1 MPTSKNKTRKASLV
15 RKSKSFSNILAKQ
28 AASKKRQGCRET
40 YSRFEKTYSQSE
52 KYLSKKTKLEKEL
65 ISVFKKRAKGAP
77 IRPQDDFYGYIN
89 NEWVVQAS
97 TTEEQKYI
105 VQVDTYRLVQYKVL
119 TELDGIIH
127 DYIKTHTDGLS
138 KRLTD
143 FRSSLM
149 SDLSD
154 SDFRGHITDYISL
167 LDENRTDVDNLW
179 KWLGYVNKNEVVS
192 MSCPFMMSL
201 QPDEKQSTIFR
212 MYVNAPQLS
221 LIDLSIYEE
230 GAENDSY
237 KRAVKKKYFQY
248 LAEVSDVLEKI
259 NPAYAIVPED
269 VFSVEQ
275 EILNAMYAVDPDL
288 VEPEDFYNRVTQHQ
302 AMTKLGG
309 FNWDEFATETGFKRP
324 PEFFMTYGLAY
335 IKVMTQTLRANW
347 TSDKWRS
354 YWIHMYAKM
363 IFRARKKTMMI
374 PFRFFGEYLKG
385 IEKPIGDDLRSVVL
399 MSIAFN
405 KFLSESYIDKY
416 AVPEHLEYTKGF
428 AEDLIEV
435 YKRIVSRNTWL
446 SPSTKTYALKKL
458 ENLHLIIG
466 TAPEII
472 DDPNLEYSRTDY
484 WENLTKVMEWRVQSK
499 INLEGKPV
507 IDIPEVDY
515 NEMPPKFVGKQSYIV
530 NAMYTPSEN
539 SIYIPLAYL
548 QKPFIDLDERG
559 IEYNLAHLGFT
570 LCHEMSHA
578 LDDMGSKYDHKGN
591 LRNWWTHHDA
601 EIFKKKQ
608 QNIIKQYEHLAALD
622 GIKFDAAPSVGE
634 DLADISGLAICQ
646 EYLRDFQDKNEDIA
660 PIRKLSYLG
669 FFVYFA
675 YQQRQKISKKAIN
688 AQLHTNPHPLDK
700 YRTNAPLARLELFR
714 AVWNITKKDQ
724 MYWPSMDTI
733 W

>member
-1 MPTSKNKTRKASLV
+1 MPKTRKSKLV
-15 RKSKSFSNILAKQ
+15 GKSKSFSNIISKQ
-28 AASKKRQGCRET
+28 AASRKRRQGCRDT
-40 YSRFEKTYSQSE
+40 YSKFEKTYSQSE
-52 KYLSKKTKLEKEL
+52 KYLSKKTRLEKEL
-65 ISVFKKRAKGAP
+65 ISVFKKRAKGAA

-89 NEWVVQAS
+89 NEWVLQAS

-119 TELDGIIH
+119 TELKGIIE
-127 DYIKTHTDGLS
+127 DYIKINNDKLS
-138 KRLTD
+138 RRLTY
-143 FRSSLM
+143 FHSSVM
-149 SDLSD
+149 RDLSENNFKKHL
-154 SDFRGHITDYISL
+154 SNYIGL
-167 LDENRTDVDNLW
+167 LDESRTDTDNLW
-179 KWLGYVNKNEVVS
+179 KWMGYINQNEIIAG
-192 MSCPFMMSL
+192 SCPFMMSL
-201 QPDEKQSTIFR
+201 QPDEKHSKIFR

-221 LIDLSIYEE
+221 LLDLSIYQEDAEE
-230 GAENDSY
+230 VPY
-237 KRAVKKKYFQY
+237 KKSVKRRYFQY
-248 LAEVSDVLEKI
+248 INEMSEVLEKI
-259 NPAYAIVPED
+259 DPTYYINPED

-275 EILNAMYAVDPDL
+275 EILNAMYAVDPDI
-288 VEPEDFYNRVTQHQ
+288 VEPVDFYNRVTQHQ

-309 FNWDEFATETGFKRP
+309 FNWDAFSVETGFSRP
-324 PEFFMTYGLAY
+324 PEFFMTYGLTY
-335 IKVMTQTLRANW
+335 IKVMTQSLRSNW
-347 TSDKWRS
+347 TTDKWRS
-354 YWIHMYAKM
+354 YWIYILCKM
-363 IFRARKKTMMI
+363 LFRAHKKTMMI
-374 PFRFFGEYLKG
+374 PFSFFGQYLRG
-385 IEKPIGDDLRSVVL
+385 IEKPIGDDLRGVVL

-416 AVPEHLEYTKGF
+416 AVPEHLEYTRGF

-446 SPSTKTYALKKL
+446 SPKTKVYALKKL
-458 ENLHLIIG
+458 ENLDLIIG
-466 TAPEII
+466 TAPEILN
-472 DDPNLEYSRTDY
+472 DPDLEYTNDDY
-484 WENLTKVMEWRVQSK
+484 WENLTRVMRWRAQSK
-499 INLEGKPV
+499 IKLEGQQV
-507 IDIPEVDY
+507 IDIPEIDY

-548 QKPFIDLDERG
+548 QKPFIDLDDRG

-570 LCHEMSHA
+570 LCHEMSHS
-578 LDDMGSKYDHKGN
+578 LDDMGSQYDHNGN
-591 LRNWWTHHDA
+591 LRNWWTPHDA
-601 EIFKKKQ
+601 AIFKKKQ
-608 QNIIKQYEHLAALD
+608 QNIIKQYEHLASLD
-622 GIKFDAAPSVGE
+622 GITFDASPSVGE

-714 AVWNITKKDQ
+714 AVWDITKKDK

>member
-1 MPTSKNKTRKASLV
+1 MPKTRKSKLV
-15 RKSKSFSNILAKQ
+15 GKSKSFSNIISKQ
-28 AASKKRQGCRET
+28 AASKKRRQGCRDT
-40 YSRFEKTYSQSE
+40 YSKFEKSYSQSE
-52 KYLSKKTKLEKEL
+52 KYLSKKTRLEKEL
-65 ISVFKKRAKGAP
+65 ISVFKKRAKGAA

-89 NEWVVQAS
+89 NEWVLQAS

-119 TELDGIIH
+119 TELNGIIQ
-127 DYIKTHTDGLS
+127 DYIKHNSDKLS
-138 KRLTD
+138 RRLKD
-143 FRSSLM
+143 FHSSVMGDM
-149 SDLSD
+149 SE
-154 SDFRGHITDYISL
+154 SDFRGHLHTYINF
-167 LDENRTDVDNLW
+167 LDENRTDTDNLW
-179 KWLGYVNKNEVVS
+179 KWLGYINNNEIISV
-192 MSCPFMMSL
+192 SCPFVMSL
-201 QPDEKQSTIFR
+201 QPDEKHSKIFR

-221 LIDLSIYEE
+221 LLDLSIYQE
-230 GAENDSY
+230 GADEVAY
-237 KRAVKKKYFQY
+237 KRAVKKRYFQY
-248 LAEVSDVLEKI
+248 INEMNQVLQEI
-259 NPAYAIVPED
+259 NPTYNIIAED

-275 EILNAMYAVDPDL
+275 EILNAMYAIDPDII
-288 VEPEDFYNRVTQHQ
+288 EPVDSYNRVTQHR

-309 FNWDEFATETGFKRP
+309 FNWDAFSIETGFSRP
-324 PEFFMTYGLAY
+324 PEFFMTYGLTY

-347 TSDKWRS
+347 TTEKWRS
-354 YWIHMYAKM
+354 YWIYIYCKM
-363 IFRARKKTMMI
+363 MFRAYRKTMMI
-374 PFRFFGEYLKG
+374 SFSFFGQYLRG
-385 IEKPIGDDLRSVVL
+385 IEKPIGDDLRGVVL

-416 AVPEHLEYTKGF
+416 AVPEHLEYARGF

-446 SPSTKTYALKKL
+446 SPKTKVYALKKL

-466 TAPEII
+466 TAPEILN
-472 DDPNLEYSRTDY
+472 DPDLEYSKRDY
-484 WENLTKVMEWRVQSK
+484 WENVSRVMRWRVQSK
-499 INLEGKPV
+499 IALEGKPV

-570 LCHEMSHA
+570 LCHEMSHS
-578 LDDMGSKYDHKGN
+578 LDDMGSQYDHTGN
-591 LRNWWTHHDA
+591 LRNWWTSHDA
-601 EIFKKKQ
+601 AIFKKKQ

-622 GIKFDAAPSVGE
+622 GIKFDASPSVGE

-675 YQQRQKISKKAIN
+675 YQQRQKISKRAIN

-714 AVWNITKKDQ
+714 AVWDITKKDK